1 MAWMSSTH
9 ASDGQLFFE
18 SFREGLRERGRT
30 EGRDLLLEQ
39 RWAEDR
45 RDRGDALVQDVLAWR
60 PDVIVTQG
68 WIAQPVQRATTS
80 VPTVFGYSGDPVQ
93 AGFVAS
99 LGRPGGNMTGVTF
112 MTFDLVGKRVE
123 MLTEMLPRAKRIAV
137 IANSQHPGDATERRV
152 SHAAADARGLA
163 LSYFEVRNRE
173 ELVAALGAVEATR
186 SDALLCF
193 PTANIINDRALIA
206 DWSIRRGMPTM
217 SGWAQFAE
225 GGNLL
230 SYGPSLSAAFR
241 SLAGPVERILK
252 GTRPAD
258 IPVEQPTRFELVI
271 NMKAARALRLK
282 LPQAFLLRA
291 DRLIE

>member
-1 MAWMSSTH
+1 MRRRDAAIVCFSTAWPARRAAAQPGPARVAWMSSTH

-18 SFREGLRERGRT
+18 SFHEGLRERGRI

-173 ELVAALGAVEATR
+173 ELVAALGAV
-186 SDALLCF
+186 
-193 PTANIINDRALIA
+193 
-206 DWSIRRGMPTM
+206 
-217 SGWAQFAE
+217 AE